1 MVQQSRMAKMGELI
15 SMIAHQWR
23 QPLTT
28 MSAISC
34 DLQLKLALEAF
45 DLEKLEDRQN
55 LLNYFDT
62 SLNKI
67 NTLIQ
72 NLNNTMDDFRNF
84 YKLNKVFSNKTLQDV
99 VTRAINIIK
108 TSFIDQKT
116 EMLYE
121 YDSDNLI
128 NMYDNE
134 IIQVILNIIKNAE
147 DNFLEKNIQ
156 NPMISIKGSK
166 NKLTISDN
174 GGGIPESV
182 LAKIFDPDFS
192 TKDESIGTGLG
203 LYLSKIIIEDH
214 HNGRLLVENKDDG
227 VSFTIVFG
235 VIA

>member
-1 MVQQSRMAKMGELI
+1 M
-15 SMIAHQWR
+15 
-23 QPLTT
+23 
-28 MSAISC
+28 
-34 DLQLKLALEAF
+34 
-45 DLEKLEDRQN
+45 
-55 LLNYFDT
+55 
-62 SLNKI
+62 
-67 NTLIQ
+67 IQ
-72 NLNNTMDDFRNF
+72 NFNHKKDDFRNF